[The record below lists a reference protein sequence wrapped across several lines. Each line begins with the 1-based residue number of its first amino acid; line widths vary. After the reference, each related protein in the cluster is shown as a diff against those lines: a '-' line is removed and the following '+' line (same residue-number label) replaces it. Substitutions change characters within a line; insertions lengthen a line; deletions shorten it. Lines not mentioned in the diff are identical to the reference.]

1 MKKLYLLLS
10 FLLLS
15 AAGILHAQTA
25 RVQVIHNAS
34 DAAAQNVDVWLNN
47 TKLLSNFAFR
57 TATPFIDAPAGTP
70 ITIAIQAP
78 GSTSAANPIW
88 SQTYTLEASQTYILV
103 ANGLVSQSDYNPF
116 KPFDIYVKPSAKEAS
131 ASNTTTDVLVFH
143 GSTDAPTVDVVET
156 GVGAGTIIDN
166 MVYGQFAGY
175 LSLPTADYLLDV
187 RDETGTLTV
196 ARYAAPLQSLG
207 LGGQALTVV
216 ASGFLNPSANNNGP
230 AFGLYVA
237 LATGGELIP
246 LPLYNPPSA
255 RIQVIHNAADAAAEQ
270 VDVWINDSKAI
281 VNFPFRSA
289 TPFIDMPANTPLT
302 VAIQPPGSTNASN
315 PIWSQSFTLEPGKSY
330 VLVANGLVNQN
341 DYNPFKPFDIYVK
354 PDAKEA
360 SASGN
365 TTDVLVF
372 HGSTDAPTVDV
383 VETGIGAGTIIDN
396 MAYGQFAGYL
406 SLPTADYMLEVRDE
420 TGAVTVARYAA
431 PLQTL
436 GLGGQSLT
444 VLASGFLNPGNNSN
458 GPAFGLYVALASG
471 GNLIPLPLTP
481 PTARIQ
487 VIHNAADAA
496 AEQVDVWVNEAKAI
510 NGFAFRTATPFID
523 VPANT
528 PLTVAIKPTGSTNPA
543 NPLWS
548 ATYTL
553 DPYNAY
559 ILVANGLVNQNG
571 YNPFKPFDIYLK
583 PEAKEASAFN
593 TTTDVLVFHGS
604 TDAPVVDVV
613 EVGVGAGTII
623 DNFAYGDFA
632 GYLSLPTA
640 DYALA
645 IRDETGTVTVATY
658 AAPLQTLGLGGQAL
672 TVLASGFLNPSVNS
686 NGAAFGLF
694 VALPSG
700 GDLIPLPIVTSLN
713 ERTDNNLR
721 IFPNPANNKL
731 QISFEAE
738 NNQRLQAEVYNI
750 AGSLVKSQLIENSK
764 GGAVISTLDV
774 SDLKAGVY
782 MLQLRS
788 GELSQTRKLYITR

>member
-1 MKKLYLLLS
+1 MKKLSLLFS

-15 AAGILHAQTA
+15 AAGILKAQTA

-34 DAAAQNVDVWLNN
+34 DAAAQIVDVWLNN
-47 TKLLSNFAFR
+47 TKLLSNFAYR

-88 SQTYTLEASQTYILV
+88 SQTYTLEASQSYVLV
-103 ANGLVSQSDYNPF
+103 ANGLINQSDYSPF
-116 KPFDIYVKPSAKEAS
+116 KPFDIYVESSAKEAS

-143 GSTDAPTVDVVET
+143 GATDAPTVDVVET

-166 MVYGQFAGY
+166 MAYGQFAGY
-175 LSLPTADYLLDV
+175 LSLPTADFVLDV
-187 RDETGTLTV
+187 RDETGTVTV
-196 ARYAAPLQSLG
+196 ARYAAPLQTLG

-230 AFGLYVA
+230 AFGLFVA
-237 LATGGELIP
+237 LASGGELIP
-246 LPLYNPPSA
+246 LPLY
-255 RIQVIHNAADAAAEQ
+255 
-270 VDVWINDSKAI
+270 
-281 VNFPFRSA
+281 
-289 TPFIDMPANTPLT
+289 
-302 VAIQPPGSTNASN
+302 
-315 PIWSQSFTLEPGKSY
+315 
-330 VLVANGLVNQN
+330 
-341 DYNPFKPFDIYVK
+341 
-354 PDAKEA
+354 
-360 SASGN
+360 
-365 TTDVLVF
+365 
-372 HGSTDAPTVDV
+372 
-383 VETGIGAGTIIDN
+383 
-396 MAYGQFAGYL
+396 
-406 SLPTADYMLEVRDE
+406 
-420 TGAVTVARYAA
+420 
-431 PLQTL
+431 
-436 GLGGQSLT
+436 
-444 VLASGFLNPGNNSN
+444 
-458 GPAFGLYVALASG
+458 
-471 GNLIPLPLTP
+471 TP

-496 AEQVDVWVNEAKAI
+496 AEQVDVWVNESKAI
-510 NGFAFRTATPFID
+510 NSFAFRTATPFID

-553 DPYNAY
+553 EPNNAY
-559 ILVANGLVNQNG
+559 ILVANGLVNQSG
-571 YNPFKPFDIYLK
+571 YNPFKPFDIYVK
-583 PEAKEASAFN
+583 PAAKEVSASN
-593 TTTDVLVFHGS
+593 STTDVLVFHGS
-604 TDAPVVDVV
+604 TDASVVDVV

-694 VALPSG
+694 VALPTG
-700 GDLIPLPIVTSLN
+700 GELIPLPVVTSLN
-713 ERTDNNLR
+713 ERTDNNFR
-721 IFPNPANNKL
+721 IFPNPASNSV
-731 QISFEAE
+731 QISFDKTD
-738 NNQRLQAEVYNI
+738 NQRLQAEVYNI
-750 AGSLVKSQLIENSK
+750 AGSLVKSQLIEGHN
-764 GGAVISTLDV
+764 GGAVNSTLDV

-782 MLQLRS
+782 MLQLRA